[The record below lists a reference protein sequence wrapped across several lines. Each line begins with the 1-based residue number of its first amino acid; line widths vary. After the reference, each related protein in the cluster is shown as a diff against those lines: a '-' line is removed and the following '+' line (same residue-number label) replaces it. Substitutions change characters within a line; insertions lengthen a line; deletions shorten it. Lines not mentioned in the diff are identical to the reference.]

1 MAEQPQEVEEGKNK
15 KGKEKKETT
24 PRSVLY
30 VVKECAAALAKGSD
44 AVSTQGNY
52 WIRKI
57 ISKADQKTPVDA
69 VISDL
74 MPFQEGNPRQ
84 LLFRCWEIPSE
95 RVADVNLEE
104 KGADL
109 MQRSAGKVDR
119 LDVPGEWWFRLKDI
133 PENEFVADI
142 QKTFG
147 CTLSNPW
154 LPCRL

>member
-1 MAEQPQEVEEGKNK
+1 MAEQPQE
-15 KGKEKKETT
+15 EKQRE
-24 PRSVLY
+24 SAVLY
-30 VVKECAAALAKGSD
+30 VVKECVLDAAKGSGSD
-44 AVSTQGNY
+44 AVSKGYY
-52 WIRKI
+52 WIKI
-57 ISKADQKTPVDA
+57 TSKAGQKTPVDA
-69 VISDL
+69 VRRDL

-84 LLFRCWEIPSE
+84 LLFRCWEIPSA
-95 RVADVNLEE
+95 RAADVDLEK

-119 LDVPGEWWFRLKDI
+119 LDVPGEWWFRLKDV

-154 LPCRL
+154 LPCSL

>member
-1 MAEQPQEVEEGKNK
+1 M
-15 KGKEKKETT
+15 
-24 PRSVLY
+24 
-30 VVKECAAALAKGSD
+30 
-44 AVSTQGNY
+44 
-52 WIRKI
+52 
-57 ISKADQKTPVDA
+57 
-69 VISDL
+69 
-74 MPFQEGNPRQ
+74 
-84 LLFRCWEIPSE
+84 
-95 RVADVNLEE
+95 ADVNLEE